1 MTLWMVRS
9 GRHGERED
17 FALENKV
24 AVIGWNDLPDLSK
37 IETREQLRSLLE
49 KIYPDDK
56 TKTHINWESQIW
68 PFLHSMKAGDLI
80 AMPLKSR
87 SAIAFGKITGPYIY
101 NKDFPENAR
110 HSRKVDWLKEIP
122 RDRFDQD
129 LLYSLGA
136 FMTVCRIHR
145 HNAELRIQELLEGK
159 VPSIKITEK
168 AAQIQKSADGELN
181 IDVHF
186 DIEEMATDQLRD
198 LISRKFR
205 GHDLTRLVGAILEAQ
220 GYTISIAKPG
230 ADGGVDIIA
239 GKGPLGFDRPR
250 LAVQVKSSDSP
261 CDVKIVRELQGVMK
275 NFQAEHGL
283 LVSWGGYSGTVPKE
297 TATKFFE
304 IRLWNSDDLIQ
315 MIQTY
320 YEKIPDEIK
329 ADLPLK
335 RIWILVPEE
344 E

>member
-9 GRHGERED
+9 GRYGERED

-24 AVIGWNDLPDLSK
+24 AVIGWNELPDLSK
-37 IETREQLRSLLE
+37 IETREQLRALLE
-49 KIYPDDK
+49 KTYPDDK
-56 TKTHINWESQIW
+56 PKTHINWESQIW
-68 PFLHSMKAGDLI
+68 PFLHGMELGDLI

-87 SAIAFGKITGPYIY
+87 SAIAFGKISGPYSY
-101 NKDFPENAR
+101 RRDFPENAR

-122 RDRFDQD
+122 RDKFDQD

-145 HNAELRIQELLEGK
+145 NNAEERIQELLEGK
-159 VPSIKITEK
+159 TPSVKRKVEG
-168 AAQIQKSADGELN
+168 QKPAEVEGDIAL
-181 IDVHF
+181 VL

-220 GYTISIAKPG
+220 GYTTSIAKPG

-239 GKGPLGFDRPR
+239 GKGPLGFDHPR
-250 LAVQVKSSDSP
+250 LVVQVKSSDSP
-261 CDVKIVRELQGVMK
+261 VDVKIVRELQGVMK

-304 IRLWNSDDLIQ
+304 IRLWNADVLIQ

-320 YEKIPDEIK
+320 YDKIPDEIK

>member
-9 GRHGERED
+9 GRYGERED
-17 FALENKV
+17 FALENNV
-24 AVIGWNDLPDLSK
+24 AVIGWNELPDLSK
-37 IETREQLRSLLE
+37 IETREQLRALLE
-49 KIYPDDK
+49 KTYPDDK
-56 TKTHINWESQIW
+56 PKTHINWESQIW
-68 PFLHSMKAGDLI
+68 PFLHGMKIGDLI
-80 AMPLKSR
+80 SMPLKSR
-87 SAIAFGKITGPYIY
+87 AAIAFGKITGTYSY
-101 NKDFPENAR
+101 RKDFPENAR

-122 RDRFDQD
+122 RNKFDQD
-129 LLYSLGA
+129 LLHSLGA

-145 HNAELRIQELLEGK
+145 NNAEERIQVMLEGK
-159 VPSIKITEK
+159 TPSVKRNADE
-168 AAQIQKSADGELN
+168 QKHAEGEGE
-181 IDVHF
+181 IDLVL
-186 DIEEMATDQLRD
+186 DIEEMATDQIRD

-220 GYTISIAKPG
+220 GYTISVAKPG

-239 GKGPLGFDRPR
+239 GKGPLGFDHPR
-250 LAVQVKSSDSP
+250 LVVQVKSSDSP

-304 IRLWNSDDLIQ
+304 IRLWNADDLIQ

-320 YEKIPDEIK
+320 YDKIPDEIK